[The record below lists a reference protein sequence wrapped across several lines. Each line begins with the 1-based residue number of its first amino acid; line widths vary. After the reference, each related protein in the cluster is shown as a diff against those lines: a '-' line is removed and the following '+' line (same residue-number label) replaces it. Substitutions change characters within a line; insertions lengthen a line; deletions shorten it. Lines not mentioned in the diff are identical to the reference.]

1 MTDDLRYPIGAW
13 VRPTVTSALER
24 TAWINAVTALP
35 AELRAAIAGLSDAQ
49 LDTAYR
55 PGGWTLRQVVHHVA
69 DSHVNAYVRF
79 KLALS
84 EDNPTI
90 RPYDE
95 AEWAKLPDS
104 KLPVDVSLR
113 IVEAVHE
120 RWVALLRAL
129 PAEAFSRPF
138 QHPESGAQTLDTALS
153 QYAWHGRHHV
163 AHVTGLRAREVW

>member
-13 VRPTVTSALER
+13 VRPTVISALER
-24 TAWINAVTALP
+24 RAWINAVTALP
-35 AELRAAIAGLSDAQ
+35 AELLAAIAGLSDAQ

-55 PGGWTLRQVVHHVA
+55 PGGWTVRQVVHHVA

-129 PAEAFSRPF
+129 PTEAFSRPF

-153 QYAWHGRHHV
+153 QYAWHGRHHL